1 MLNEVDIRIRGEAD
15 LAKAEARYHKLCY
28 DRFCKFPQASCTRRC
43 VKPSNVDAALAS
55 CIDYMY
61 EKRTV
66 SHTTGELYD
75 NYCSAGGQL
84 TKKKMLANLCD
95 YFGEK
100 IVVLHIEG
108 CASIVGFRDVVGKT
122 VKMVKYD
129 GVDDES
135 VEIVVR
141 RVKAE
146 VLALPRSND
155 YDLSYFTFEK
165 TIYPTLLALVSQL
178 VSNGELNKSAVTT
191 SQCIQQHISNS
202 TNQTTLGLA
211 VKLHHKFG
219 SSELVKVLNEH
230 GIVTTYDEVM
240 RFRKSA
246 AKHTNVNEGKVHEAI
261 GLMRRVGAIFG
272 WFDNF
277 DLLVCTPNDRRE
289 THAMAIEFQKHPLGV
304 LECGIHNLT
313 IPRPCMREVAYLRL
327 GRKSL

>member
-1 MLNEVDIRIRGEAD
+1 MINEVDIRIRGEAD

-28 DRFCKFPQASCTRRC
+28 DRFCKFPQVSCTRRC

-61 EKRTV
+61 AKRTV

-100 IVVLHIEG
+100 IVVLHIDG

-202 TNQTTLGLA
+202 TNQTTLSLA

-219 SSELVKVLNEH
+219 SSELVNAQRAW
-230 GIVTTYDEVM
+230 YRD
-240 RFRKSA
+240 
-246 AKHTNVNEGKVHEAI
+246 NV
-261 GLMRRVGAIFG
+261 
-272 WFDNF
+272 
-277 DLLVCTPNDRRE
+277 
-289 THAMAIEFQKHPLGV
+289 
-304 LECGIHNLT
+304 
-313 IPRPCMREVAYLRL
+313 
-327 GRKSL
+327 